1 MVEEKVIQSEP
12 VAPAEQPVA
21 ETPAPQIP
29 APQAPDTTAV
39 IAEKDALIASLK
51 QELEVAKD
59 DRLGVKRK
67 LDEVYEKQE
76 TQRKQVLQDQGQWK
90 DLWEEANKTSQTQA
104 QENAELK
111 KQIADLRAS
120 NEAETTKTAALA
132 AISDSGAI
140 NAEQILSLLAGKL
153 QKNKDSKVVVL
164 NGGVE
169 QDLDAYIG
177 NLKNPGSGWEH
188 HFKPSSAAGM
198 GAKPTPNSVVSPGMP
213 NPYKEGSMN
222 LTRQMAL
229 EANEPEL
236 AAVLKREA
244 QT

>member
-1 MVEEKVIQSEP
+1 MVEENVIQSES

-21 ETPAPQIP
+21 ETPAL
-29 APQAPDTTAV
+29 QAPDVTAV
-39 IAEKDALIASLK
+39 KTEYEGQIAALKAEIAQKEEKLTTQLAETKELLNNAYKK
-51 QELEVAKD
+51 QDE
-59 DRLGVKRK
+59 KRK
-67 LDEVYEKQE
+67 KELA
-76 TQRKQVLQDQGQWK
+76 DQGQWK
-90 DLWEEANKTSQTQA
+90 DLWEEANKTA
-104 QENAELK
+104 QEREQKIGELSK
-111 KQIADLRAS
+111 ELTDLRAS
-120 NEAETTKTAALA
+120 NEVETTKTAALA

-140 NAEQILSLLAGKL
+140 NAEQTLSLLAANLK
-153 QKNKDSKVVVL
+153 KNNDGKVVVL

-169 QDLDAYIG
+169 QDLNTYIG